1 MFGRKGQPKKIERE
15 KQLEQQIA
23 KLEAEKRS
31 KDEAIKSWLSGLQSE
46 LETVLEYKDKGKE
59 THHRLAE
66 WMGEMKG
73 KMEAVSDLSIDRA
86 EQTDHLASKGE
97 EINKLSEQMAAQSHE
112 GSSYME
118 NAERII
124 HELGNQIK
132 ETQEKMLHLS
142 ERSSEIKSIVQV
154 IKDIAE
160 QTNLL
165 ALNASIEAARAGE
178 HGKGFAVVAAEVR
191 KLAENTAE
199 STEHISTL
207 TLAVETEIAESLK
220 ATQQSASLVEEGV
233 EVSSQAANKVTEV
246 LHSINK
252 GKKNIG
258 DIQAAMQDQLTH
270 TKKINQQMEDI
281 ERLFQDFQEMLLKEQ
296 ENAEQMGKT
305 LAAGID
311 HLQNEPV

>member
-1 MFGRKGQPKKIERE
+1 
-15 KQLEQQIA
+15 
-23 KLEAEKRS
+23 
-31 KDEAIKSWLSGLQSE
+31 
-46 LETVLEYKDKGKE
+46 
-59 THHRLAE
+59 
-66 WMGEMKG
+66 
-73 KMEAVSDLSIDRA
+73 
-86 EQTDHLASKGE
+86 
-97 EINKLSEQMAAQSHE
+97 
-112 GSSYME
+112 ME

-142 ERSSEIKSIVQV
+142 DRSSEIKSIVQV
-154 IKDIAE
+154 IKEIAE

-207 TLAVETEIAESLK
+207 TLAVETEIDESLK
-220 ATQQSASLVEEGV
+220 ATQKSASLVEEGV
-233 EVSSQAANKVTEV
+233 EVSSQAANKVAEV
-246 LHSINK
+246 LHSINT
-252 GKKNIG
+252 GQKNIG

-270 TKKINQQMEDI
+270 TKRINQQMEDI

-296 ENAEQMGKT
+296 ENARQMERT
-305 LAAGID
+305 LAAGIE